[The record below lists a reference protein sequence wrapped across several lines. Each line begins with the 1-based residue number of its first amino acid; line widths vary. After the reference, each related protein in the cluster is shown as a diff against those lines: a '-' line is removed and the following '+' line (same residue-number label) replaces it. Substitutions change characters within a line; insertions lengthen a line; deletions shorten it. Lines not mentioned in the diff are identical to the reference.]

1 MSRTINRLIP
11 SGALLVPVLTVAF
24 AVATLLGGCASS
36 SSQAMSEVRYDLGPP
51 APVPNAGPLPA
62 IKMLDVTAPETL
74 GSDRLI
80 YRLSF
85 ADAQRTAAYANSHW
99 TMPPA
104 QLLTQRLRNA
114 LSARG
119 TVLSGGDGV
128 RAPVLRVD
136 LEQFEQDF
144 DAQAQSHGAVTARAT
159 LSFQGKVIGQH
170 TFVARVPAS
179 TPDAAGGARAIAAAT
194 DDIVSQITAWLGVQA
209 VVAAQ

>member
-1 MSRTINRLIP
+1 MSRAINRLIP
-11 SGALLVPVLTVAF
+11 CGVPLVPMFAVAF
-24 AVATLLGGCASS
+24 AVGALLSGCASS
-36 SSQAMSEVRYDLGPP
+36 STVMSDIRYDLGPP
-51 APVPNAGPLPA
+51 AQVASAGPLSPV
-62 IKMLDVTAPETL
+62 KMLDVTAPETL

-80 YRLSF
+80 YRLSYV
-85 ADAQRTAAYANSHW
+85 DTQRTASYANSHW

-119 TVLSGGDGV
+119 TVLTGGDGM

-136 LEQFEQDF
+136 LEEFEQDF

-159 LSFQGKVIGQH
+159 LSFQGKVVGQH
-170 TFVARVPAS
+170 TFAARAPAS

-194 DDIVSQITAWLGVQA
+194 DDLVAQITAWLDAQA